1 METTELRE
9 ELHNLIDKGEADLL
23 KILLEVAKKLSSGDY
38 SQPGN
43 PMVREDLIARVQL
56 AKARIDSGNF
66 LTMEDL
72 EEEIKK
78 W

>member
-1 METTELRE
+1 METAELRE
-9 ELHNLIDKGEADLL
+9 ELHVLIDKGENDLL
-23 KILLEVAKKLSSGDY
+23 RILFEVAKELSTGDF
-38 SQPGN
+38 SLLGS
-43 PMVREDLIARVQL
+43 PMTKEDLIERVQS

>member
-1 METTELRE
+1 METAELRE

-23 KILLEVAKKLSSGDY
+23 KILLEVAKELSSGDY
-38 SQPGN
+38 FQPGN
-43 PMVREDLIARVQL
+43 PMSQEDLIARVQQ

-66 LTMEDL
+66 LTLEDL